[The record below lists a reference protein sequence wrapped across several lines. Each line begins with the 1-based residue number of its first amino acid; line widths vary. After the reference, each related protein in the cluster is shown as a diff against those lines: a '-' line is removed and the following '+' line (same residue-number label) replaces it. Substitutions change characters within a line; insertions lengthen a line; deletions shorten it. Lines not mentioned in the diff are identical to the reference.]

1 MVFHSGV
8 RFPPPP
14 TLSGEPW
21 LRLGDLAKGDSVI
34 ASAVDLAFDLQ
45 LVTRLDRQAQL
56 LDQAVVDTDLLV
68 RADRDHRLAAK
79 IGRQGEKFLFSLHQH
94 RHPFFEGLIGDA
106 QFRANVL
113 SGTFTLQQFGQLFF
127 LGRIRTD
134 HHFGSPSMFE
144 ERSLVLPR
152 LMMTAL

>member
-1 MVFHSGV
+1 M

-14 TLSGEPW
+14 TLSNQPCF
-21 LRLGDLAKGDSVI
+21 RLGNLAQGDHV
-34 ASAVDLAFDLQ
+34 AVGAVGLTFDLQ
-45 LVTRLDRQAQL
+45 FVTRLDRQAQL

-113 SGTFTLQQFGQLFF
+113 SGTSTLKQFGQFF
-127 LGRIRTD
+127 LLGRIRTD
-134 HHFGSPSMFE
+134 HHFGSPSMFGE
-144 ERSLVLPR
+144 QSLLLPR